1 MSNDYLQH
9 YGVPG
14 MKWGRR
20 RAPSLGPP
28 VIEIGPDGYRDAGGS
43 NSNRSSNNSSSN
55 NRRPNGTSNTGSSSQ
70 RTNSS
75 SQTTSNT
82 NSAATA
88 YKPFDVKSAQ
98 SGLKEGKKLAEAGAK
113 KLESDRQKESKRD
126 LKNEARNMTDEDLR
140 KVINR
145 LSMEEK
151 YVQAMEK
158 EGHVKSKTDLQKTLE
173 LVGTAVSYADTALE
187 VYDKIQKV
195 RGR

>member
-20 RAPSLGPP
+20 RVNSLGPP
-28 VIEIGPDGYRDAGGS
+28 VIEIGPDGYRDAGSS
-43 NSNRSSNNSSSN
+43 NSNRSNNSTGSNSNKRYSSN
-55 NRRPNGTSNTGSSSQ
+55 SNTGSAKSKGNSSTQ
-70 RTNSS
+70 TNSS
-75 SQTTSNT
+75 PTSNP
-82 NSAATA
+82 
-88 YKPFDVKSAQ
+88 KPFDVKGAQ
-98 SGLKEGKKLAEAGAK
+98 SGLKEGKKLADAGVK
-113 KLESDRQKESKRD
+113 KLEADRQKETKKD
-126 LKNEARNMTDEDLR
+126 LKSEARNMTDEDLR

-158 EGHVKSKTDLQKTLE
+158 EGYGKSKTDLQKTLE

-187 VYDKIQKV
+187 VYDKIQKI